1 MALLLVF
8 AVLLGAPLALF
19 GAGTAGSGSSEGET
33 PLVTPS
39 TPLAPATPGKSRR
52 ATLALKSLRPL
63 VVVGTG
69 FKPGESVRISGA
81 TTTRTMSAGRA
92 GSFTARFRG
101 VDPCGSLTVTAV
113 GSMGSRASFNFSSLT
128 CHE

>member
-8 AVLLGAPLALF
+8 AVMLGAPALF
-19 GAGTAGSGSSEGET
+19 GSGTAGPGSSEGET

-39 TPLAPATPGKSRR
+39 TPLAPATPGKSKR

-81 TTTRTMSAGRA
+81 TATRTMSASRA
-92 GSFTARFRG
+92 GGFTARFRG